1 MEAVGG
7 GLDFLFRKAGGV
19 FIFVAVLL
27 QLAKAGLQLVAFF
40 FAFVCDLCTSL
51 HDEAIGSFITNLPA
65 AFWMFAS
72 VVVACLTA
80 IHISSK

>member
-1 MEAVGG
+1 M
-7 GLDFLFRKAGGV
+7 DFLFRKAGGV

-40 FAFVCDLCTSL
+40 FAFVCDLCTGL

-65 AFWMFAS
+65 ASAPFWMFVS
-72 VVVACLTA
+72 VVVACLTS
-80 IHISSK
+80 IYISSKK